1 MTARLT
7 TLIIQLKD
15 REDFLKNDKN
25 GEQEEKGKK
34 IKGWTIV
41 SNTQITE
48 IPKEESRE
56 NIREIYKRK
65 IAKLT

>member
-7 TLIIQLKD
+7 ILIIQLKD
-15 REDFLKNDKN
+15 REDFSKNDKN

-34 IKGWTIV
+34 IKGWTIM

-56 NIREIYKRK
+56 NIREIYKGK
-65 IAKLT
+65 IPKLK